1 MDPRCGTAHM
11 PCMCDVNPR
20 GSRYACQAPPDA
32 RPPLQSHT
40 LCALVPP
47 PIHKRGAR
55 TCHLLGQQRHILERL
70 QVNKSCFTRYAP
82 TSRDARQLELIS
94 PDAANSPNQTCSH
107 KR

>member
-1 MDPRCGTAHM
+1 MNVQASCGPGLSQKVGRLRCGSDVVRARLQIVNGVAHELEAVA
-11 PCMCDVNPR
+11 D
-20 GSRYACQAPPDA
+20 
-32 RPPLQSHT
+32 RPPLQSQT

-82 TSRDARQLELIS
+82 TSRDA
-94 PDAANSPNQTCSH
+94 
-107 KR
+107 